1 MVLQDNK
8 KRAENLSFPALF
20 CLYSER
26 TFSVPS
32 FLSGAF
38 FLNNQ
43 PCCFVR
49 LLANC
54 LLASVFIAC
63 LHDVLLFPLL
73 LFAFTTFKNMENNF
87 DNQSFRDFGYVPG
100 MGAWERANWFQHY
113 LDDQTAKGQL
123 NYRLE
128 ISSGCKPVVEMNGKQ
143 LISLVSNDYLGFTQ
157 HPAVKRAAQ
166 QGIGKYGS
174 GAGASPAIGGHYD
187 YHAYLEKK
195 IAGFFRKEH
204 AIIYTTG
211 YTSNSASLQCILTKD
226 DFVIL
231 DAGVHTSVMEG
242 CQLVKRKTV
251 PHNDLDAYEHNLKL
265 AAGKY
270 PLLLVIID
278 GVYSQ
283 DGDLAPLTEIIAL
296 CKQYGAR
303 LMVDDAHGTGVIG
316 RTGRGLIEA
325 CNAWDEVDLIT
336 GTFSK
341 TFAHV
346 GGYVVAGKEM
356 VNYLKYQSKQHLF
369 SASSTP
375 AALAIIKAIE
385 LIDEEPLWMGILRDN
400 IKYFRHGLLSLGL
413 DIGNTQSAIFPVRIG
428 DKIKNARICH
438 ALQQKGVY
446 ANQIN
451 IPAVSLKDARIRMG
465 VTALHE
471 RAHLDEVLNV
481 WSEIK
486 KEFNL

>member
-1 MVLQDNK
+1 MRND
-8 KRAENLSFPALF
+8 
-20 CLYSER
+20 
-26 TFSVPS
+26 
-32 FLSGAF
+32 
-38 FLNNQ
+38 
-43 PCCFVR
+43 
-49 LLANC
+49 
-54 LLASVFIAC
+54 
-63 LHDVLLFPLL
+63 
-73 LFAFTTFKNMENNF
+73 F
-87 DNQSFRDFGYVPG
+87 DNNSFRDFEYIAG
-100 MGAWERANWFQHY
+100 MDAWGRAKLFQAY
-113 LDDQTAKGQL
+113 LDDQTEKGQL
-123 NYRLE
+123 NYRLVTTT
-128 ISSGCKPVVEMNGKQ
+128 GCGPVVEMKGIKM
-143 LISLVSNDYLGFTQ
+143 ISLVSNDYLGFTQ
-157 HPAVKRAAQ
+157 HPAVKKAAIE
-166 QGIGKYGS
+166 GIVKYGS

-226 DFVIL
+226 DLVIL

-242 CQLVKRKTV
+242 CQCYNRKTV
-251 PHNDLDAYEHNLKL
+251 KHNDLDAYEHILKMSK
-265 AAGKY
+265 GKH
-270 PLLLVIID
+270 PLILVIID

-283 DGDLAPLTEIIAL
+283 DGDLAPLKEIITL
-296 CKQYGAR
+296 CKMYGAK

-325 CNAWDEVDLIT
+325 CDAWNDVDLIT

-341 TFAHV
+341 TFAHI
-346 GGYVVAGKEM
+346 GGFVVANEEM

-375 AALAIIKAIE
+375 AAIAIIKAIE
-385 LIDEEPLWMGILRDN
+385 LIDEEPLWMSVLKDN
-400 IKYFRHGLLSLGL
+400 IKYFRHGLLGLRL
-413 DIGNTQSAIFPVRIG
+413 DIGNTKSAIFPVRIG
-428 DKIKNARICH
+428 DKIKNAKICH

-451 IPAVSLKDARIRMG
+451 YPAVSLKDARIRMG

-481 WSEIK
+481 WEDIK
-486 KEFNL
+486 KEFSL

>member
-1 MVLQDNK
+1 M
-8 KRAENLSFPALF
+8 
-20 CLYSER
+20 
-26 TFSVPS
+26 
-32 FLSGAF
+32 
-38 FLNNQ
+38 
-43 PCCFVR
+43 
-49 LLANC
+49 
-54 LLASVFIAC
+54 
-63 LHDVLLFPLL
+63 
-73 LFAFTTFKNMENNF
+73 KNDF
-87 DNQSFRDFGYVPG
+87 DNQSFRDFEYIPG
-100 MGAWERANWFQHY
+100 MDTWARARMFQAY
-113 LDDQTAKGQL
+113 LDDQMAKGQL
-123 NYRLE
+123 NYRLVT
-128 ISSGCKPVVEMNGKQ
+128 STGCGPVVEMQGHK

-157 HPAVKRAAQ
+157 HPAVKQAAVS
-166 QGIGKYGS
+166 GLMKYGS

-187 YHAYLEKK
+187 YHELLEKK
-195 IAGFFRKEH
+195 IAAFFRKEH
-204 AIIYTTG
+204 AIVYTTG

-226 DFVIL
+226 DFVLL

-265 AAGKY
+265 AQGKY
-270 PLLLVIID
+270 PLVLVVID

-283 DGDLAPLTEIIAL
+283 DGDLAPLREVVTL
-296 CKQYGAR
+296 CKKYGAR

-316 RTGRGLIEA
+316 RTGRGLIET
-325 CNAWDEVDLIT
+325 CDAWNDVDLIT

-385 LIDEEPLWMGILRDN
+385 LIDEEPLWMGILRTN
-400 IKYFRHGLLSLGL
+400 IDYFRHGLLSLGL
-413 DIGNTQSAIFPVRIG
+413 DIGDTRSAIFPVRVG
-428 DKIKNARICH
+428 DKIKNAKICY

-451 IPAVSLKDARIRMG
+451 YPAVSLKDARIRMG

-471 RAHLDEVLNV
+471 KAHLDEALNV
-481 WSEIK
+481 WKDIK
-486 KEFNL
+486 REYHL